1 MGALLDQGGG
11 PSNPTSI
18 HDVPLSSR
26 LISATRGSSPPLR
39 GCYRA
44 HFYGIFVDMNN
55 LIGIVSDTHEDV
67 RMIVKAVA
75 LFKSRS
81 PALVIHC
88 GDIISP
94 PVLERFAGLPLKLVF
109 GNNDGERSGLKK
121 KCAELG
127 FTEIQDT
134 LTFEFAEKSF
144 FVNHGTSAKVIDDA
158 VATQR
163 YDYVLHGHTHE
174 PRDEVVGRTRIVNP
188 GALFSAETLTVAFLE
203 PKTGAVEFVTIPN

>member
-1 MGALLDQGGG
+1 MFL
-11 PSNPTSI
+11 P
-18 HDVPLSSR
+18 
-26 LISATRGSSPPLR
+26 
-39 GCYRA
+39 
-44 HFYGIFVDMNN
+44 MNN
-55 LIGIVSDTHEDV
+55 LIGIVSDTHEDI

-75 LFKSRS
+75 LFKSRA

-127 FTEIQDT
+127 FAEIQDT
-134 LTFEFAEKSF
+134 LTFEFAGKRF
-144 FVNHGTSAKVIDDA
+144 FVNHGTSSKVVDDA
-158 VATQR
+158 VATQQ

-174 PRDEVVGRTRIVNP
+174 PRNEVVGRTRIVNP
-188 GALFSAETLTVAFLE
+188 GALFSAERLTVAFLE
-203 PKTGAVEFVTIPN
+203 PESGTVEFVDFPD